1 LRTSV
6 RRATIGEVSDAAA
19 EPSARVQQHEIDAMR
34 RSLAIGGALTR
45 SDAERL
51 LETCGE
57 LLAER
62 VRIQRVL
69 AQLGPAWGGT
79 RRALNDLAKIVHR

>member
-1 LRTSV
+1 
-6 RRATIGEVSDAAA
+6 VSDPAV
-19 EPSARVQQHEIDAMR
+19 EPSRRVQQHDVDAMR

-45 SDAERL
+45 ADTERL

-79 RRALNDLAKIVHR
+79 RRALNDLAKLVRG

>member
-1 LRTSV
+1 
-6 RRATIGEVSDAAA
+6 
-19 EPSARVQQHEIDAMR
+19 VQQHEIDAMR

-45 SDAERL
+45 ADAERL

-62 VRIQRVL
+62 VRIERVL

-79 RRALNDLAKIVHR
+79 RRALNDLAKIVQR

>member
-1 LRTSV
+1 
-6 RRATIGEVSDAAA
+6 
-19 EPSARVQQHEIDAMR
+19 MR
-34 RSLAIGGALTR
+34 RSLAISGSLTR
-45 SDAERL
+45 DDAERL
-51 LETCGE
+51 LETCGD

-79 RRALNDLAKIVHR
+79 RRALNDLAKIVQR

>member
-1 LRTSV
+1 MR
-6 RRATIGEVSDAAA
+6 GVSDDAGA
-19 EPSARVQQHEIDAMR
+19 PSRRVQQHEVDAMR
-34 RSLAIGGALTR
+34 RSLTIGGSLTPV
-45 SDAERL
+45 DTERL

-79 RRALNDLAKIVHR
+79 RRALNDLAKIVAR

>member
-1 LRTSV
+1 
-6 RRATIGEVSDAAA
+6 
-19 EPSARVQQHEIDAMR
+19 MR

-51 LETCGE
+51 LDTCGE

-69 AQLGPAWGGT
+69 AELGPAWGGT
-79 RRALNDLAKIVHR
+79 RRALNDLAKIIRS

>member
-1 LRTSV
+1 MR
-6 RRATIGEVSDAAA
+6 GVSDDAAA
-19 EPSARVQQHEIDAMR
+19 PSRRVQQHEVDAMR
-34 RSLAIGGALTR
+34 RSLTIGGSLTPA
-45 SDAERL
+45 DTERL

-79 RRALNDLAKIVHR
+79 RRALNDLAKIVRG

>member
-1 LRTSV
+1 
-6 RRATIGEVSDAAA
+6 
-19 EPSARVQQHEIDAMR
+19 VQQHDIDAMR

-45 SDAERL
+45 CDTERL
-51 LETCGE
+51 VETCGE

-69 AQLGPAWGGT
+69 TQLGPAWGGT
-79 RRALNDLAKIVHR
+79 RRALNDLAKIVRG

>member
-1 LRTSV
+1 
-6 RRATIGEVSDAAA
+6 VSDPPA
-19 EPSARVQQHEIDAMR
+19 EPVRRVQQHEIDAMR
-34 RSLAIGGALTR
+34 RSLTIGGALTP

-51 LETCGE
+51 LDTCGD

-69 AQLGPAWGGT
+69 AELGPAWGGT
-79 RRALNDLAKIVHR
+79 RRALNDLAKILRP

>member
-1 LRTSV
+1 MND
-6 RRATIGEVSDAAA
+6 RAGEPAS
-19 EPSARVQQHEIDAMR
+19 RVQQHEIDAMR

-79 RRALNDLAKIVHR
+79 RRALNDLAKILRA

>member
-6 RRATIGEVSDAAA
+6 RRATIGEVSDAV
-19 EPSARVQQHEIDAMR
+19 EPATRVQQHEIDAMR

>member
-1 LRTSV
+1 M
-6 RRATIGEVSDAAA
+6 GEVSDRAA
-19 EPSARVQQHEIDAMR
+19 EPATRVQQHEIDAMR

-79 RRALNDLAKIVHR
+79 RRALNDLAKIVAR

>member
-1 LRTSV
+1 
-6 RRATIGEVSDAAA
+6 
-19 EPSARVQQHEIDAMR
+19 MR
-34 RSLAIGGALTR
+34 RSLAIAGALTR
-45 SDAERL
+45 DDTERL

-79 RRALNDLAKIVHR
+79 RRALNDLAKIVKS

>member
-1 LRTSV
+1 
-6 RRATIGEVSDAAA
+6 
-19 EPSARVQQHEIDAMR
+19 MR
-34 RSLAIGGALTR
+34 RSLTIGGSLTPA
-45 SDAERL
+45 DTERL

-79 RRALNDLAKIVHR
+79 LIWSAPAGCTAGFGATCIVTAG